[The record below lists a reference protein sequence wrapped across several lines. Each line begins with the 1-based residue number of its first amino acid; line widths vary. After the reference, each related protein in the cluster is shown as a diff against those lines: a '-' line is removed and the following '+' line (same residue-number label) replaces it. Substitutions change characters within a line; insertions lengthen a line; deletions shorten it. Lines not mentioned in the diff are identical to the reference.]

1 MKSFFVLTLM
11 LFNGFI
17 ASGQEIGLNFNYQL
31 IEAREWNKATRVY
44 NLSRPFLEN
53 KQPLLKQG
61 FSFGCYYLRN
71 PENKLS
77 WGPSISFSFF
87 RSSSENPNFN
97 IDIHAFL
104 VDLGAKIQ
112 YRPELANNN
121 LSMSFTPNLSL
132 TTLNRQLN
140 GEIVIIGETEE
151 DQPLRSYGIGL
162 GINTQ
167 VSYDYVVK
175 DNWIISPMIGANY
188 YPYLWA
194 SRSEVIFNESAAGD
208 LKSSTALLGLQ
219 GGFIIKKRK

>member
-1 MKSFFVLTLM
+1 MKPLFIVLLVISCW
-11 LFNGFI
+11 FKVN
-17 ASGQEIGLNFNYQL
+17 GQEIGLNFNYQL
-31 IEAREWNKATRVY
+31 IEAKEWNKATQVY

-53 KQPLLKQG
+53 KQPLLRHG
-61 FSFGCYYLRN
+61 MSFGFYYLRN
-71 PENKLS
+71 PENRLS

-87 RSSSENPNFN
+87 RSSSENPNFD
-97 IDIHAFL
+97 IDIHSLL

-121 LSMSFTPNLSL
+121 LNLSFTPNLTL

-140 GEIVIIGETEE
+140 GEVVIIGETEE
-151 DQPLRSYGIGL
+151 DQPLRSYGLGL

-175 DNWIISPMIGANY
+175 DNWIISPMLGANY

-194 SRSEVIFNESAAGD
+194 SRSEVVFNESAAGD
-208 LKSSTALLGLQ
+208 LKSSTSIIGLQ
-219 GGFIIKKRK
+219 GGVILKRRK